1 MPARVPSFSWAARFG
16 VVTVLVGI
24 GAGVSGLA
32 VKAALVGIQAAAAS
46 FDTVGHTPPWWRI
59 VVLAVAG
66 LVAAAGWWA
75 LRRWGSAVVTVQSS
89 VAGRK
94 MPGVSTA
101 VNAGLQIFIV
111 GLGASIGRELAPRE
125 LSAGVAGWLSD
136 KAGVSARERSILVAC
151 GAGAGLAA
159 VYNVPLGGAV
169 FALEILLAQINL
181 AVVVPAV
188 VTAGVAA
195 LVVDLVILPSPVY
208 VIPHL
213 NVSPDL
219 AIGALVLGP
228 VIGVL
233 ASGFVRLVRMAEGV
247 RPRTWWILVLMP
259 ATFALV
265 GAVSI
270 PFPQI
275 LGNGQTLAQDT
286 FNPLVPLGL
295 FAVLALVKTATTAA
309 TIGSG
314 AAGGTLTPSLAIGA
328 SVGAA
333 LGGLWVVAEP
343 HDSVAAF
350 AFLGAAAFLGSS
362 MKAPF
367 TAIVLLIELTNQGAA
382 LLLPTILC
390 VAGSVAVSHLLSRV
404 RVAGVE
410 K

>member
-1 MPARVPSFSWAARFG
+1 MRFA
-16 VVTVLVGI
+16 VVTILVGL
-24 GAGVSGLA
+24 GAGLSGLA
-32 VKAALVGIQAAAAS
+32 VKAALVGIQTAAGP
-46 FDTVGHTPPWWRI
+46 FDTLGHTPPWWRI
-59 VVLAVAG
+59 VVLTIAG
-66 LVAAAGWWA
+66 LIAAVGWWT
-75 LRRWGSAVVTVQSS
+75 LRRWGPAVVTVQNS

-94 MPGVSTA
+94 MPAVSTA
-101 VNAGLQIFIV
+101 VNAGLQILIV

-136 KAGVSARERSILVAC
+136 KAGVGARERSILVAC

-181 AVVVPAV
+181 AAVIPAV
-188 VTAGVAA
+188 ATAGVAA
-195 LVVDLVILPSPVY
+195 LLVDLVISPTPVY
-208 VIPHL
+208 TIPHL
-213 NVSPDL
+213 NVTPDL
-219 AIGALVLGP
+219 TIGAVLLGP

-233 ASGFVRLVRMAEGV
+233 ASGFVRLVRMTERI
-247 RPRTWWILVLMP
+247 RPRSWWILLLMP
-259 ATFALV
+259 ITFALV

-275 LGNGQTLAQDT
+275 LGNGQTLAQST

-295 FAVLALVKTATTAA
+295 FAVLAVVKTATTAA

-333 LGGLWVVAEP
+333 LGGLWVAAAP

-362 MKAPF
+362 MRAPF
-367 TAIVLLIELTNQGAA
+367 TAIVLLIELTNQGAV

-390 VAGSVAVSHLLSRV
+390 VAGSVAASHLLSRI